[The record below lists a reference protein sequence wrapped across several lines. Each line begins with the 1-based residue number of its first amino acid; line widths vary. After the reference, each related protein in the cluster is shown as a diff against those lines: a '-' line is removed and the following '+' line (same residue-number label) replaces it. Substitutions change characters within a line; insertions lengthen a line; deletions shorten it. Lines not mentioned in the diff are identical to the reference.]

1 MSNTGSPALGERRLP
16 CNPPGLR
23 SSRSCALGGP
33 EPPSRRVAGRTRQPR
48 HSQQAGPVGHAA
60 GPRRDF
66 LEWRFAKA
74 AYEDGAVPI
83 PTGQTLSQPYV
94 AKMLEAAAIA
104 KSDRVLETGAGS
116 GYLAALAANLGREVC
131 AEALVQRAR
140 SRLRHLGCRN
150 VDLRHGDGSAGWPD
164 GGEFDVI
171 LVSAASAEIPAA
183 LAMQLAPSG
192 RLIIPLGNPDG
203 VQRLKKLVRAPDGR
217 FVEEEIEE
225 VRFVPLVSG

>member
-1 MSNTGSPALGERRLP
+1 MRAAKESRRSKRSRFLRDAMVDVQIASRGIRNRRVLLAMRQIPREIFLERR
-16 CNPPGLR
+16 
-23 SSRSCALGGP
+23 
-33 EPPSRRVAGRTRQPR
+33 
-48 HSQQAGPVGHAA
+48 
-60 GPRRDF
+60 
-66 LEWRFAKA
+66 FAEA

-83 PTGQTLSQPYV
+83 PKGQTLSQPYIV

-104 KSDRVLETGAGS
+104 KSDRVLEIGAGS

-131 AEALVQRAR
+131 AVERHEALVQRAR

-150 VDLRHGDGSAGWPD
+150 VDLRHGDGTAGWPD

-171 LVSAASAEIPAA
+171 LVSAASTEIPAA

-203 VQRLKKLVRAPDGR
+203 VQRLTKLVRAPEGR

-225 VRFVPLVSG
+225 VRFVPLVSGRPSPA